1 MKEQEQ
7 HTITRIK
14 EQKQPNITKVTETTY
29 TEGTGTTYYYYKQ
42 EYDKGTFYYQD
53 EGTGTTYCEDCVDYM
68 DAVPKYTYDDSIIIG
83 DVVYALQYEG
93 FCQQVCRVTF
103 FSEI

>member
-1 MKEQEQ
+1 MCDVHLQYENSK
-7 HTITRIK
+7 TNSLNFPLYLYILFK
-14 EQKQPNITKVTETTY
+14 
-29 TEGTGTTYYYYKQ
+29 YYYKQ

-53 EGTGTTYCEDCVDYM
+53 EGTGATYCEDCIDYM

-93 FCQQVCRVTF
+93 FCEQV
-103 FSEI
+103 